1 MSIFELFNIA
11 QEKLPKN
18 TLREVPERY
27 LKEPRNLIQGNKNS
41 ILALPQST
49 DEVATIVN
57 ASRSVGVGIIPYSGG
72 TGLVGGQVNPTDDPV
87 LILSTSRMNKI
98 RKIHQN
104 ERIVTVD
111 SGVILENL
119 QREMEKY
126 DLFFPLSLASQG
138 SCQIG
143 GNLATNA
150 GGVQVLK
157 YGNIRE
163 LCLGVEAVLPN
174 GEVYN
179 GLKRLR
185 KDNTGYDLK
194 NLLIGSEGTLGI
206 ITGASLRLFPK
217 PNHVATAMLSV
228 NSPSIALELLNEA
241 NYFFDYRVS
250 SFELIGNKALE
261 FVKKV
266 LPNISIPFESDS
278 SWFVLIEIS
287 SNQETKIQETFE
299 QFIESAFAK
308 KLVVDGIIAKS
319 EKQRKAFWT
328 FREAIPEAN
337 RLVGSIGSADISLPL
352 SEVAGF
358 IETVSRE
365 IHNTSDCQINCFG
378 HVGDGNLHYN
388 LFRNW
393 DKPLSSYKN
402 SAPGLSKL
410 IYDEVIS
417 RDGSISAEHGIGRLK
432 KEQFL
437 ESSDKVKIETMR
449 AIKKAIDPNGLFNP
463 GVFLD

>member
-98 RKIHQN
+98 RNIHQN